1 MADTKKS
8 SLLPTREMVEKFDML
23 SPMLDSALSEM
34 REFSKKKQDGVL
46 NPLKVKLINH
56 LLNDIKTTL
65 SSDASTEYLDVL
77 DEETLP
83 QNSDAVL
90 ILGQFRAAMDQFRGK
105 YYGYD
110 SEKHD
115 HRWFTQENP
124 GKLKK

>member
-1 MADTKKS
+1 MTDSKKS
-8 SLLPTREMVEKFDML
+8 NLLPTREMVEKFNML

-34 REFSKKKQDGVL
+34 REFSKKKQDGIL
-46 NPLKVKLINH
+46 NPLKVKLINR
-56 LLNDIKTTL
+56 LLNDIKTSL
-65 SSDASTEYLDVL
+65 SSDPSTGYLDVL

-90 ILGQFRAAMDQFRGK
+90 VLGQFRAAMDQFKSK

-110 SEKHD
+110 RENHD